1 VVEFIAADSTVPEG
15 QTTSVFLVRIRMD
28 SEEVGRGEFRGRVKL
43 GMTGQVEMVTAQE
56 GLLSLLVKRI
66 RRSVRLG

>member
-1 VVEFIAADSTVPEG
+1 
-15 QTTSVFLVRIRMD
+15 
-28 SEEVGRGEFRGRVKL
+28 
-43 GMTGQVEMVTAQE
+43 MTGQVEMVTAQE